1 MSKFLKF
8 FDNNVQR
15 STYELS
21 EQYVSPYVSAIK
33 GINGGGVEPRYNLP
47 SDILCVLTL
56 KDNSTI
62 YITGEET
69 LSRSDIYPYNQD
81 VVRAIIT
88 NKCTSISQQGFY
100 DCIHLSSVIIPD
112 SVTTIGYY
120 AFYKCSSLSSITLS
134 NNITKLESSTFSMCK
149 SLEHISLPNKL
160 EYLGNYI
167 FYNCGLKELII
178 PEGVKEI
185 ESGAINTCHNLESI
199 TFPSSLIRISESVFL
214 NDCEKLREIKIMGT
228 KDINVISNYFSFII
242 RNKSDLTLYV
252 DSSLVDAYKTQ
263 RDRVNGLY
271 KILPLQQ

>member
-8 FDNNVQR
+8 FDNNEQR

-21 EQYVSPYVSAIK
+21 EQYITPYVSAIK
-33 GINGGGVEPRYNLP
+33 GTNGGGVEPRYNIP

-56 KDNSTI
+56 KDNSTV

-69 LSRSDIYPYNQD
+69 LSRDDIYPYNQD

-88 NKCTSISQQGFY
+88 NKCTSINTQSFY
-100 DCIHLSSVIIPD
+100 NCIHLSSVIIPD

-120 AFYKCSSLSSITLS
+120 AFYNCSSLSSITLS
-134 NNITKLESSTFSMCK
+134 NNITKFESNTFSNCE

-160 EYLGNYI
+160 KDLGNYT

-185 ESGAINTCHNLESI
+185 GHGAINRCHNLESI
-199 TFPSSLIRISESVFL
+199 TFPSSLIRIEESLFL
-214 NDCEKLREIKIMGT
+214 SDCEKLREIKIMGT
-228 KDINVISNYFSFII
+228 KDINIISHYFSFNI

-252 DSSLVDAYKTQ
+252 DSSLVDAYKAQ
-263 RDRVNGLY
+263 RDRFNYLY